1 MAEGAVLSPEAQTR
15 VDLRAENL
23 INAIKGN
30 PSVERLA
37 KNPLLLTILALI
49 HHQGTRL
56 PQRRV
61 ELYRLCIEALAETW
75 NLTRTPERPME
86 LWLGERRF
94 DERQIVRI
102 LAPVAFWMHEHKPA
116 GLISREE
123 LAGLIARHFKEKEG
137 KTAREAKKLADDF
150 IALMQQVA
158 GLLVERG
165 QDQFGFLH
173 LTFQE
178 YLAARYLAERKNR
191 WELLRPHLHQ
201 ARWREVILLTAEILS
216 EDDAAAVQWLSEQ
229 KAKN

>member
-1 MAEGAVLSPEAQTR
+1 
-15 VDLRAENL
+15 LRAENL
-23 INAIKGN
+23 IKAIKGN

-61 ELYRLCIEALAETW
+61 ELYRLCIETLAETW
-75 NLTRTPERPME
+75 NLARTPERPME

-94 DERQIVRI
+94 DEQEVVRI

-123 LAGLIARHFKEKEG
+123 LLELSARHFKKEEAG

-150 IALMQQVA
+150 ITLMQQAA

-165 QDQFGFLH
+165 QNQFGFVH
-173 LTFQE
+173 LSFQE
-178 YLAARYLAERKNR
+178 YLAARYLAERKNGR
-191 WELLRPHLHQ
+191 ELLRSHLHQ
-201 ARWREVILLTAEILS
+201 ARWREVNLMTAELLEADGAGEFVQAIPR
-216 EDDAAAVQWLSEQ
+216 AASAASSGNQTLRSP
-229 KAKN
+229 